1 VDPNRIAPMQAVRAL
16 VALAAAALLGAC
28 AELLPRTHVETKTTW
43 KSFDEAKAAI
53 ERVEPHRTTA
63 AEVRAAGFDPFV
75 NHNVELLNYS
85 DILRRFPLAGSNLTL
100 DAGLRECFDAGK
112 RCTGYS
118 IDLKHSDRN
127 RVGPFLLDLLSFRR
141 VTHSTGW
148 TFNAL
153 VLMVGDEVVY
163 SLYGG
168 KPAISETEKTIEPLG
183 PLQDWN
189 GSGLIR

>member
-1 VDPNRIAPMQAVRAL
+1 MKIAPHGLA
-16 VALAAAALLGAC
+16 ALAAVPLVAACTA
-28 AELLPRTHVETKTTW
+28 LLPRTEIEIPGAW
-43 KSFDEAKAAI
+43 RSFEDARAAI
-53 ERVEPHRTTA
+53 ERVQPHRTTA
-63 AEVRAAGFDPFV
+63 AEVRAAGLDPFT
-75 NHNVELLNYS
+75 NPNVELLNYS
-85 DILRRFPLAGSNLTL
+85 DILRRFPLAGSNLSIEE
-100 DAGLRECFDAGK
+100 GLRECFEAGK
-112 RCTGYS
+112 RCVGYS

-141 VTHSTGW
+141 EIQTTGW

-153 VLMVGDEVVY
+153 VLTVGDEVVY

-168 KPAISETEKTIEPLG
+168 KPSISETEKTVEPLG